1 MNYDRCIRAGG
12 PPLPGRQRG
21 ATLIIVA
28 GFLVA
33 LLTCMALAIEVGRL
47 YAAHSQLQKLADMAA
62 LDAARAISG
71 CGDQPDSSSLQ
82 AVADRAVQHSLQT
95 NFGEN
100 YSDVVDLNQPPATLG
115 NVDSDF
121 GFRRFDP
128 DRATADIREADA
140 VQVRL
145 QRPLPT
151 LLTSL
156 FAGGDR
162 VLTATAA
169 AAQQPVGSVSVAST
183 LADLDSR
190 QSAVLNAVLG
200 GLLGTS
206 LNLSL
211 LDYQALADVNVTLA
225 DLLDVTAQVAT
236 IDELLALELTP
247 AQLLQN
253 LGEAVD
259 NTPGG
264 TTAGNIINGIGAD
277 VTTPVDVA
285 LGDLLNVEAGTEG
298 VAADVPIDVLGLLPA
313 LAQTVG
319 NSRNAVVELGSGVT
333 DPLLDALSSIPGVD
347 IDIDLRLGV
356 VEPPQPSG
364 IGRPGYDDPDAG
376 ENTADNDS
384 TNDGART
391 WASTAQVNLELTAN
405 AVLNLVGV
413 RLELYLPLFVQAG
426 QSYAIL
432 DRITCAGLGNAHPS
446 ATVQANTG
454 LLRLGV
460 GEFDNVFDP
469 NPQAAS
475 GKLLEVRARGTN
487 LVSVDLPQNLTA
499 SADQGESPLFYD
511 GPFVPTL
518 DEPSA
523 ANTQTVDAG
532 AGQSLS
538 SLLDSLESGLSDY
551 LFEEQ
556 PFGGLLGNPLNPLFN
571 LLDTLGL
578 DELLDLVF
586 SLLGTIF
593 QGLDLILEP
602 ILDLLG
608 LSLSQSEI
616 SVTYVDGDRPEV
628 FSIKPEQDAGG

>member
-47 YAAHSQLQKLADMAA
+47 YAAHNQLQKLADVAA
-62 LDAARAISG
+62 LDAASAISG
-71 CGDQPDSSSLQ
+71 CGDQPGDFQAAASTAVNDSLQ
-82 AVADRAVQHSLQT
+82 A
-95 NFGEN
+95 NFGDGN
-100 YSDVVDLNQPPATLG
+100 DVITRTVTLG
-115 NVDSDF
+115 NVDSDG
-121 GFRRFDP
+121 GFRSFTTG
-128 DRATADIREADA
+128 RAAADAREADA

-169 AAQQPVGSVSVAST
+169 AARQPVGSVAVASN
-183 LADLDSR
+183 LADLDSQ
-190 QSAVLNAVLG
+190 QSVVLNAVLG
-200 GLLGTS
+200 GLLDTN

-225 DLLDVTAQVAT
+225 DLLDVTTQAAT
-236 IDELLALELTP
+236 TAELLALELTP
-247 AQLLQN
+247 GQLLQN
-253 LGEAVD
+253 LGDAVGS
-259 NTPGG
+259 TPGG
-264 TTAGNIINGIGAD
+264 TTAGNIIDGIGAG
-277 VTTPVDVA
+277 VSSNVDVS
-285 LGDLLNVEAGTEG
+285 LGDILNVEAGTEG
-298 VAADVPIDVLGLLPA
+298 AAADVPIDVLGLLPA

-319 NSRNAVVELGSGVT
+319 NSRNAAVELGSGVT
-333 DPLLDALSSIPGVD
+333 DPLLGALSSIPGVD

-356 VEPPQPSG
+356 VEPPQASG

-376 ENTADNDS
+376 ENTTDNGS

-405 AVLNLVGV
+405 AVLNVGLVRV
-413 RLELYLPLFVQAG
+413 ELYLPLFVQAG

-432 DRITCAGLGNAHPS
+432 DRIACAGPSNAQPS
-446 ATVQANTG
+446 ATVQANPG

-469 NPQAAS
+469 NPQASS
-475 GKLLEVRARGTN
+475 GELLDVRVLGFAD
-487 LVSVDLPQNLTA
+487 LVSINLPQNLTA
-499 SADQGESPLFYD
+499 GADQSETPLYYD

-523 ANTQTVDAG
+523 ANTQTLEADT
-532 AGQSLS
+532 GQSLS

-556 PFGGLLGNPLNPLFN
+556 PFDGLLGNLLLNPLFT
-571 LLDTLGL
+571 LLNTLGL
-578 DELLDLVF
+578 AEPLDLVF
-586 SLLGTIF
+586 SLLGSIF
-593 QGLDLILEP
+593 EGLDLILEP
-602 ILDLLG
+602 LFDLLG
-608 LSLSQSEI
+608 LSLSQSEV
-616 SVTYVDGDRPEV
+616 SVTYVDSDRPGV
-628 FSIKPEQDAGG
+628 FSIEPEESAGD